1 METPTAASAGLD
13 EGLRALS
20 HDDRRTILYALADA
34 DGETPVP
41 VDETSHLEL
50 DATPT
55 ELHHQHLP
63 LLADQEFVSWNTDP
77 LVVARGPRFHK
88 VAPLLERLEP
98 VLDGTATESV

>member
-1 METPTAASAGLD
+1 METPTTASAGLD
-13 EGLRALS
+13 ERLRALS

-41 VDETSHLEL
+41 VDETSRLEL

-63 LLADQEFVSWNTDP
+63 LLAEQEFVSWNTDP
-77 LVVARGPRFHK
+77 LVVARGPRFYE

-98 VLDGTATESV
+98 LLDGTATESL